1 MGLRRRRDDYDI
13 VVIGGGSAGLTIGR
27 LGPQLGA
34 RVAIVEAERL
44 GGDCTWHGCVPS
56 KALLAAGRAA
66 VAGRDRAALG
76 LPEPPA
82 AGAVE
87 IGPVLARIRALQ
99 EQIYEESDRPET
111 LPGVDVIPGRGRFVS
126 PSEVEVD
133 GRRLRARTFVIATG
147 SSPVAPPIPGL
158 ATSGYLTNRTVFDIE
173 RLPAR
178 LTVIGGGP
186 TGLELGQAF
195 QRLGSAVTVVEAEPR
210 ILARAEAPV
219 SAALREALAA
229 EGMSILTDTSV
240 VEVVSEGGGNAAERV
255 VRLRGPD
262 GIGELRAD
270 AILVAAGQRPNVD
283 GLGLE
288 AAGVALAEDGALR
301 VDARLRT
308 SNRRV
313 YACGDVTG
321 GHQFTHAASYE
332 AGVVLRN
339 ALFPIGRQRVG
350 YRSMPWVVFTDPE
363 VAGVGLSEAAARA
376 RHGDAV
382 HVYERSFREVDR
394 ALIDGRTAGFLR
406 MVTAGRRRRSRRGAD
421 RGAVGGRADPRA
433 RAGDLAPD
441 DGAGPGDDAPR
452 LSDAERGLA
461 LGGAV
466 GGRGGAGVGV
476 GSAAGGA
483 GSSGGAVVGV
493 GGRSDGSGR
502 GGPPRRGL
510 RAKDGAH
517 RAGEAGQHVQAVEE
531 IVRGER

>member
-147 SSPVAPPIPGL
+147 SSPVAPSIPGL
-158 ATSGYLTNRTVFDIE
+158 AASGYLTNRTVFDIE

-219 SAALREALAA
+219 AAALREALTG

-240 VEVVSEGGGNAAERV
+240 VEVVSEGGGDGEERV
-255 VRLRGPD
+255 VRLRGPE
-262 GIGELRAD
+262 GGREVRAD

-288 AAGVALAEDGALR
+288 AAGVALTDDGAVR

-376 RHGDAV
+376 KHGDAV
-382 HVYERSFREVDR
+382 HVYEQSFREVDR

-406 MVTAGRRRRSRRGAD
+406 MVTVGRRRRVVGAQIVGPSAGELIQEHVLAIARRMTAL
-421 RGAVGGRADPRA
+421 
-433 RAGDLAPD
+433 DLAMTHHAYPTLNEVSRW
-441 DGAGPGDDAPR
+441 AA
-452 LSDAERGLA
+452 LS
-461 LGGAV
+461 
-466 GGRGGAGVGV
+466 
-476 GSAAGGA
+476 
-483 GSSGGAVVGV
+483 
-493 GGRSDGSGR
+493 
-502 GGPPRRGL
+502 
-510 RAKDGAH
+510 
-517 RAGEAGQHVQAVEE
+517 AVEE
-531 IVRGER
+531 VLASGWGRRLVGLGRRVRRWSG

>member
-1 MGLRRRRDDYDI
+1 MVAQYGRRFDRARVCCAARCTAVRGKGRRVGLRRRRDDYDI

-76 LPEPPA
+76 LPAGLPT
-82 AGAVE
+82 GAVE

-99 EQIYEESDRPET
+99 EQIYAESDRPET
-111 LPGVDVIPGRGRFVS
+111 LPDVDVIEGRGRFVS
-126 PSEVEVD
+126 PREVEVG
-133 GRRLRARTFVIATG
+133 GRRLGARTFVSATG
-147 SSPVAPPIPGL
+147 SSPIVPPIPGL
-158 ATSGYLTNRTVFDIE
+158 AASGYLTNHTVFDIE

-178 LTVIGGGP
+178 LVVIGGGP

-210 ILARAEAPV
+210 ILPRAEAPV
-219 SAALREALAA
+219 SAALWEALAG

-240 VEVVSEGGGNAAERV
+240 VEVVSEGRGDGEERV
-255 VRLRGPD
+255 VRVRGPD
-262 GIGELRAD
+262 GSGEVRAD
-270 AILVAAGQRPNVD
+270 AILVAAGQRPNVE
-283 GLGLE
+283 GLGLD
-288 AAGVALAEDGALR
+288 AAGVALADDGAVR

-382 HVYERSFREVDR
+382 HVYEQSFREVDR

-406 MVTAGRRRRSRRGAD
+406 MVTVGRRRRVVGAQIVGPAAGEMIQEHVLAIARRMTAL
-421 RGAVGGRADPRA
+421 
-433 RAGDLAPD
+433 DLAMTHHAYPTLNEVSRW
-441 DGAGPGDDAPR
+441 AA
-452 LSDAERGLA
+452 LS
-461 LGGAV
+461 
-466 GGRGGAGVGV
+466 
-476 GSAAGGA
+476 
-483 GSSGGAVVGV
+483 
-493 GGRSDGSGR
+493 
-502 GGPPRRGL
+502 
-510 RAKDGAH
+510 
-517 RAGEAGQHVQAVEE
+517 AVEE
-531 IVRGER
+531 VLASGWGRRLVGLGRRVRRWSG

>member
-1 MGLRRRRDDYDI
+1 MIAQDGRGIDRARVCCAARCTAVRWKGPRVGLRRRRDDYDI

-76 LPEPPA
+76 LPAGAPA
-82 AGAVE
+82 EAVE

-173 RLPAR
+173 RLPPR

-195 QRLGSAVTVVEAEPR
+195 QRLGSAVTVVEAGPR

-219 SAALREALAA
+219 SAALREALAG
-229 EGMSILTDTSV
+229 EGLSILTDTSV
-240 VEVVSEGGGNAAERV
+240 VEVVSEGRGDAAERV

-262 GIGELRAD
+262 GSGDVRAD
-270 AILVAAGQRPNVD
+270 AILVAAGQRPHVD

-288 AAGVALAEDGALR
+288 AAGVALAADGAVR

-339 ALFPIGRQRVG
+339 ALFPAGRQRVG

-363 VAGVGLSEAAARA
+363 VAGVGLSEAEARA
-376 RHGDAV
+376 RHGNAV
-382 HVYERSFREVDR
+382 HVYEQSFREVDR

-406 MVTAGRRRRSRRGAD
+406 MVTVGRRRRVVGAQIVGPSAGELIQEHVLAISRRMTAL
-421 RGAVGGRADPRA
+421 
-433 RAGDLAPD
+433 DLAMTHHAYPTLNEVS
-441 DGAGPGDDAPR
+441 R
-452 LSDAERGLA
+452 
-461 LGGAV
+461 
-466 GGRGGAGVGV
+466 
-476 GSAAGGA
+476 
-483 GSSGGAVVGV
+483 
-493 GGRSDGSGR
+493 
-502 GGPPRRGL
+502 
-510 RAKDGAH
+510 
-517 RAGEAGQHVQAVEE
+517 
-531 IVRGER
+531 

>member
-1 MGLRRRRDDYDI
+1 MGLRGRRDDYDI

-66 VAGRDRAALG
+66 VAGRERAALG
-76 LPEPPA
+76 LPVGLPT
-82 AGAVE
+82 GAVE

-99 EQIYEESDRPET
+99 ERIYEKSDRPET
-111 LPGVDVIPGRGRFVS
+111 LPDVDVIEGRGRFVS
-126 PSEVEVD
+126 AREVEAD

-147 SSPVAPPIPGL
+147 SSPIAPPIPGL
-158 ATSGYLTNRTVFDIE
+158 AASGYLTNRTVFDIE
-173 RLPAR
+173 RLPSR

-219 SAALREALAA
+219 SAALLEALTA
-229 EGMSILTDTSV
+229 EGLSILTDTSV
-240 VEVVSEGGGNAAERV
+240 VEV
-255 VRLRGPD
+255 
-262 GIGELRAD
+262 
-270 AILVAAGQRPNVD
+270 
-283 GLGLE
+283 
-288 AAGVALAEDGALR
+288 R

-308 SNRRV
+308 SNQRV

-321 GHQFTHAASYE
+321 RHQFTHAASYE

-382 HVYERSFREVDR
+382 HVYERSFAEVDR

-406 MVTAGRRRRSRRGAD
+406 MVTVGRRRRVVGAQIVGPSAGELIQEHVLAISRRMTALD
-421 RGAVGGRADPRA
+421 LAMTHHAYPTLNEVSRWAALSAVEEVLASGWGRRLVGLGRRVRRWSSGQGGQAAAAPRA
-433 RAGDLAPD
+433 RPA
-441 DGAGPGDDAPR
+441 R
-452 LSDAERGLA
+452 
-461 LGGAV
+461 
-466 GGRGGAGVGV
+466 
-476 GSAAGGA
+476 
-483 GSSGGAVVGV
+483 
-493 GGRSDGSGR
+493 
-502 GGPPRRGL
+502 PRRRL

-531 IVRGER
+531 VVRGER